1 MSLALKITLA
11 RRALHNRYAAWL
23 ATDPHRRCVFAES
36 WRIFA
41 FFNGASGA
49 LLKDGGAPAASALT
63 DTTNA
68 SNISS
73 GTLAQARGGA
83 GTITGALK
91 GDGSGVVSQAACAD
105 LSNAAASCS
114 TDATNATNIGSGT
127 LAAARVAQG
136 NLAASGNGG
145 VGGNL
150 PVTNLNSGT
159 SASSSTFWRGDGTWA
174 TPSGVSASPITA
186 SLGADVAMNNTA
198 NYFPGP
204 SVAQGASGTW
214 WVSGTVTFK
223 DTAAS
228 AQFDCKLWDGTTVI
242 SSAGAVNNGGT
253 NFINSIS
260 LSGFLATPA
269 GNLRIDCKDIT
280 ATTGVIIFNGS
291 GNSKDSTI
299 SAHRIQ

>member
-91 GDGSGVVSQAACAD
+91 GDGSGVVSQ
-105 LSNAAASCS
+105 
-114 TDATNATNIGSGT
+114 
-127 LAAARVAQG
+127 
-136 NLAASGNGG
+136 G

-198 NYFPGP
+198 NYFPGR
-204 SVAQGASGTW
+204 ASHRAHLAHG
-214 WVSGTVTFK
+214 
-223 DTAAS
+223 
-228 AQFDCKLWDGTTVI
+228 
-242 SSAGAVNNGGT
+242 
-253 NFINSIS
+253 
-260 LSGFLATPA
+260 GFLE
-269 GNLRIDCKDIT
+269 R
-280 ATTGVIIFNGS
+280 
-291 GNSKDSTI
+291 
-299 SAHRIQ
+299 